1 MALYPLNQ
9 IAAPRTPGIAE
20 DPKSYQQYLAGDD
33 WFASQGAPPPIN
45 YPGGSAT
52 FDERTGQYRN
62 PGLVPDGVGGAPATG
77 NPTDKNYVMQ
87 QVVQKGREM
96 QAAGQYVNPSV
107 FNDPGYW
114 ADRIIEQ
121 GGWGNFGADKNN
133 IGYFSMRFGQPE
145 GAPQGGGGRPGAG
158 GMAGMAGI
166 GDPSAMQA
174 ALEQSPG
181 FQFRLGE
188 GLKALER
195 SAAARGTLLT
205 GGTLKGLQRYA
216 QDYASNEYGQRVNQ
230 LQSLA
235 SLGVNAA
242 GAAGGAAS
250 AYGENAGN
258 LLTGA
263 GNALAAGGI
272 GAANAQAAGQIN
284 AANAWT
290 GGINNATNQALQMYY
305 LSRMFPGGGA
315 TPPMV
320 YGGGGPQMIPPAII
334 PTMTTPIPPIPR

>member
-1 MALYPLNQ
+1 MALYPLSDLPTTGTAVRRGN
-9 IAAPRTPGIAE
+9 AAPATT
-20 DPKSYQQYLAGDD
+20 DD

-62 PGLVPDGVGGAPATG
+62 PGLVPGGVGGAPATG

-145 GAPQGGGGRPGAG
+145 GAPQGGGGRPGGG

-188 GLKALER
+188 GLKALEK

-205 GGTLKGLQRYA
+205 GGTLKGLQRYG
-216 QDYASNEYGQRVNQ
+216 QDYASNEYQNRYNQ
-230 LQSLA
+230 L
-235 SLGVNAA
+235 LGLGQLGLGYGQLGS
-242 GAAGGAAS
+242 GAAQQQGLIGSQYA
-250 AYGENAGN
+250 NQAGN
-258 LLTGA
+258 LLGGQAGNVGNWLTDA
-263 GNALAAGGI
+263 GNAAAAGTVGS
-272 GAANAQAAGQIN
+272 
-284 AANAWT
+284 ANAWNQ
-290 GGINNATNQALQMYY
+290 GIGQTMNNMMQLYLLSQMNK
-305 LSRMFPGGGA
+305 
-315 TPPMV
+315 
-320 YGGGGPQMIPPAII
+320 
-334 PTMTTPIPPIPR
+334 